1 MSTKAV
7 LEALAAGAGR
17 QSAIGGL
24 MFQDAQKREAQ
35 GYELALQKEK
45 WRRSGETSALDNARK
60 GYKSLMDNSRRDYST
75 YASAIVKAKA
85 GGSDL
90 EFPGMGTQ
98 EGIAQLESKAAEL
111 WETYQYASRKYAE
124 YAGIDWIPTSQPTIA
139 GGAETA
145 GKTDQD
151 VLVKTFLDQIGD
163 EELDIINKRIIAGK
177 DWGSNDAME
186 SINAMLVEQ
195 GKAKLRD
202 QEGVDT
208 KDYSE
213 EQLLEQF
220 RLDPEEE
227 KSVRKKLRKA
237 IEPLSKAATSRVS
250 LDRGGYPQAELLP
263 PPPQTGSVDDIDAA
277 REFQKLLSPSAN
289 VAAYGD
295 PDYKT
300 GGKVFGAETQDPDYI
315 KKAEERAAQRE
326 QGKGAISK
334 GDYGRAYKEAQMAL
348 TQLMT
353 QTGAITKEQFMALVE
368 QREIKGIELMA
379 YRQAYKDLIGKKP
392 TGLGFESGGL
402 QERIDAGGS
411 IPSLSN
417 ILSR

>member
-60 GYKSLMDNSRRDYST
+60 GYKSLMDNSRRDYDT
-75 YASAIVKAKA
+75 VNSAIVKAKA

-98 EGIAQLESKAAEL
+98 EGITQLEKKAGEL
-111 WETYQYASRKYAE
+111 WERYQYASRKFAE
-124 YAGIDWIPTSQPTIA
+124 YSGIDWVPTAQPKIA
-139 GGAETA
+139 GGAETS

-151 VLVKTFLDQIGD
+151 VLVKTFMDQLGD
-163 EELDIINKRIIAGK
+163 EELDIINNRIIGGK
-177 DWGSNDAME
+177 DWGSNDAIE
-186 SINAMLVEQ
+186 SINAMLVTQ
-195 GKAKLRD
+195 AKQQMRD
-202 QEGVDT
+202 VEGVET
-208 KDYSE
+208 RDYTE
-213 EQLLEQF
+213 EQLLEKF
-220 RLDPEEE
+220 RLSPEEE
-227 KSVRKKLRKA
+227 KSVRRKLRKA
-237 IEPLSKAATSRVS
+237 VEPLSKAATSRQS
-250 LDRGGYPQAELLP
+250 LHKGGYPQAESLP
-263 PPPQTGSVDDIDAA
+263 PPPSSVDDIDAS
-277 REFQKLLSPSAN
+277 REFQKLLLPSAN

-315 KKAEERAAQRE
+315 KKTEERALQRD

-417 ILSR
+417 TLSP

>member
-1 MSTKAV
+1 
-7 LEALAAGAGR
+7 
-17 QSAIGGL
+17 
-24 MFQDAQKREAQ
+24 
-35 GYELALQKEK
+35 
-45 WRRSGETSALDNARK
+45 
-60 GYKSLMDNSRRDYST
+60 
-75 YASAIVKAKA
+75 
-85 GGSDL
+85 
-90 EFPGMGTQ
+90 MGTE
-98 EGIAQLESKAAEL
+98 EGIKQLEEQAKEL
-111 WETYQYASRKYAE
+111 WGTYQYAAQKFAE
-124 YAGIDWIPTSQPTIA
+124 YSGIDWVPTAQPKIA
-139 GGAETA
+139 GGAEAA

-163 EELDIINKRIIAGK
+163 EELDIANRKIIAGK
-177 DWGSNDAME
+177 DWGSNDAIE
-186 SINAMLVEQ
+186 SINAMLVTQ
-195 GKAKLRD
+195 AKKQMRD
-202 QEGVDT
+202 VEGVEPR
-208 KDYSE
+208 DYTE
-213 EQLLEQF
+213 EQLLEKF
-220 RLDPEEE
+220 RLNPEEE
-227 KSVRKKLRKA
+227 KSVRRKLRKA

-315 KKAEERAAQRE
+315 KKAEERALQRD

-353 QTGAITKEQFMALVE
+353 QTGTITKEQFMALVE